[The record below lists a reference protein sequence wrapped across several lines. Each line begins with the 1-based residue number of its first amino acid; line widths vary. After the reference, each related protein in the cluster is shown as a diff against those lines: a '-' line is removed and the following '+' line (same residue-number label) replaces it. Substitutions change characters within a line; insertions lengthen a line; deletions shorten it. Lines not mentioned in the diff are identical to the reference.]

1 MMLRKDTFESTWF
14 SSYADNAMFKQSAS
28 LRKRTTL
35 TEKIQKGSFEKKK
48 ETEETREAEGT
59 EKKERVLIFAMVQT
73 LSKSGLSVFMTL
85 VKPSYY
91 WLSLV

>member
-48 ETEETREAEGT
+48 KKLKKHEKQKEQKK
-59 EKKERVLIFAMVQT
+59 KKEC
-73 LSKSGLSVFMTL
+73 
-85 VKPSYY
+85 
-91 WLSLV
+91 

>member
-48 ETEETREAEGT
+48 ETEETREAEET
-59 EKKERVLIFAMVQT
+59 EKKR
-73 LSKSGLSVFMTL
+73 KSADICHGSNSFEIR
-85 VKPSYY
+85 SEC
-91 WLSLV
+91 S

>member
-1 MMLRKDTFESTWF
+1 MR
-14 SSYADNAMFKQSAS
+14 
-28 LRKRTTL
+28 
-35 TEKIQKGSFEKKK
+35 KKK